1 MASSRIVPGK
11 MRNSEMVHLLRSRRQ
26 VAAAVVRGV
35 LLDVDRL
42 RVARTPAKESADRN
56 LRFEI
61 QVLEHALSYLTRV
74 GGEAEWCRAENRDLE
89 ALEAVCDD

>member
-1 MASSRIVPGK
+1 MGRSTYAQGK
-11 MRNSEMVHLLRSRRQ
+11 MRDSEMVHLLRSRRQ

-35 LLDVDRL
+35 LLDADRL
-42 RVARTPAKESADRN
+42 RVSKSPAKESGNRN

-89 ALEAVCDD
+89 ALGLICND